1 MGNGSL
7 PDDADFVAASAVA
20 ALAIAV
26 TAGARVKG
34 DAILADWVGEIGALP
49 SWRDDADAW
58 AHGLRTIQAKYALPS
73 DAELAGRTIEQSLF
87 NRVRSSA
94 RDAVSSRD
102 PRARHFHL
110 SMASITAGS
119 LLAFASGPE
128 TPAAIEAA
136 FTAAHSKSG
145 RQGGITSNA
154 PRNALKDAALDHLK
168 DLFSKVPLHENGAAK
183 GKPDLPKLAEVLRLF
198 PATSHLPE
206 KTRKQWAKAWAQE
219 KLKCASDRQA

>member
-1 MGNGSL
+1 MGNGPL
-7 PDDADFVAASAVA
+7 PDDADFIAASAVA

-26 TAGARVKG
+26 TAAQRVKG
-34 DAILADWVGEIGALP
+34 DPVLADWVSEIGELP

-58 AHGLRTIQAKYALPS
+58 ARGLRTIQAKYALPS
-73 DAELAGRTIEQSLF
+73 DEELASRSIEQSLF

-94 RDAVSSRD
+94 RDAMSSRD
-102 PRARHFHL
+102 PRARHFYL
-110 SMASITAGS
+110 SMASIAAGS
-119 LLAFASGPE
+119 LLGVAYGRE

-154 PRNALKDAALDHLK
+154 PRNALKDAAMVYLSDS
-168 DLFSKVPLHENGAAK
+168 FPNVPMHESGAAK
-183 GKPDLPKLAEVLRLF
+183 GKPDLPELAKALGLF

-206 KTRKQWAKAWAQE
+206 KTRKQWAQAWAIK
-219 KLKCASDRQA
+219 KLTIRK